1 MLEQSV
7 RNALEKIRPN
17 LEADGGGIDLVSV
30 SEDGK
35 VVVALTG
42 ACGSCPMSAMTM
54 KWTVEKFLLDT
65 VPGVVSVE
73 QA

>member
-1 MLEQSV
+1 MTGV
-7 RNALEKIRPN
+7 ALLDWAIGS
-17 LEADGGGIDLVSV
+17 L
-30 SEDGK
+30 
-35 VVVALTG
+35 VALTG

>member
-35 VVVALTG
+35 VFVALTG

>member
-30 SEDGK
+30 SENGK

-73 QA
+73 QT

>member
-1 MLEQSV
+1 MLEQLV
-7 RNALEKIRPN
+7 RDALEKIRPN

-30 SEDGK
+30 SENGK

>member
-30 SEDGK
+30 SENGK

>member
-7 RNALEKIRPN
+7 RDALEKIRPN

-30 SEDGK
+30 SEDGR